1 MRLAMFFSRLSG
13 ANDVQLGERR
23 GGVAT
28 MVFLVAFALSHHG
41 DSSRHVEI
49 DSASLAGYVELF

>member
-1 MRLAMFFSRLSG
+1 MRFVMFFTRLSG

-23 GGVAT
+23 GGVAA

-41 DSSRHVEI
+41 DSSKMQQ
-49 DSASLAGYVELF
+49 AC

>member
-1 MRLAMFFSRLSG
+1 MFFSRLSG
-13 ANDVQLGERR
+13 ANDVQLGDRR

-28 MVFLVAFALSHHG
+28 MVFLVAFALSNHG

-49 DSASLAGYVELF
+49 DSASLPGYVELF